1 MVRSVMLVVLGL
13 CCVVLARA
21 DFLQASF
28 LQPDQAFRYQL
39 TPGDDGLV
47 TLHWDIAD
55 GYYLYRKAFEING
68 TPAPLAAIDFPQ
80 GEMIEDEFF
89 GASEVYFHQA
99 VIEIRPGAA
108 RTLSL
113 TWQGCAEA
121 GLCYPPQHASVTL
134 PGVNGPDMNEPD
146 VPAPAEDQQL
156 AATLADGHL
165 LWGVAAFF
173 GLGLLLAFTPCVLP
187 MLPVLSALVVG
198 RQARGWQ
205 GFTLALAYVLPMALT
220 YAALGVATAL
230 AGASMQA
237 VFQQPWVVSLFA
249 VLFVLLALAMFGFF
263 TLQWPGWLRDR
274 LNRAGERQR
283 GGTLLSAAAMG
294 VLSAFLMGPCMTA
307 PLAGAL
313 LYIAESGDVMQG
325 GLALFALG
333 LGMGVPLLLV
343 ATAGAHL
350 LPKPGGWMDAVKT
363 GFGFV
368 LLGMALWFMARLL
381 PSALVL
387 ALWGT
392 LLLSAALMLW
402 RATGQVRAP
411 VTPGGLLAGALALLA
426 GVWSLLML
434 GGAAVGGE
442 SPWQPLAPLARAA
455 APGSENDFMAR
466 FQPVPDVAT
475 LTTQLANAGARGQ
488 WTLVDFYADWCV
500 SCHVIEAEVFGDPA
514 VQAALDSVQL
524 LRPDVTAN
532 NADDRALMQRY
543 GIIGPPTLLL
553 IGPDGEERRAQRVM
567 GEINAADF
575 LARWQAATEQE

>member
-1 MVRSVMLVVLGL
+1 MIRSMMLVVLGL
-13 CCVVLARA
+13 CSVVLARA
-21 DFLQASF
+21 DFLP
-28 LQPDQAFRYQL
+28 PDQAFRYQL
-39 TPGDDGLV
+39 TSALDGRV
-47 TLHWDIAD
+47 MLHWDIAD
-55 GYYLYRKAFEING
+55 GYYLYRKAFAIDG
-68 TPAPLAAIDFPQ
+68 APMPVAAIDFPQ

-89 GASEVYFHQA
+89 GASEVYFHQTM
-99 VIEIRPGAA
+99 IEIQPGAA

-134 PGVNGPDMNEPD
+134 PGADSSEPD
-146 VPAPAEDQQL
+146 ARAPAEDQQL

-173 GLGLLLAFTPCVLP
+173 GLGVLLAFTPCVLP

-220 YAALGVATAL
+220 YAALGVVTAL

-249 VLFVLLALAMFGFF
+249 VLFVGLALAMFGFF
-263 TLQWPGWLRDR
+263 TLQLPGWLRDR
-274 LNRAGERQR
+274 LHRAGERQR

-333 LGMGVPLLLV
+333 LGMGLPLLLV
-343 ATAGAHL
+343 ATVGAHL
-350 LPKPGGWMDAVKT
+350 LPKPGGWMDAVKV
-363 GFGFV
+363 GFGFA
-368 LLGMALWFMARLL
+368 LLGMALWFVARLL
-381 PSALVL
+381 PASMVL
-387 ALWGT
+387 ALWGV
-392 LLLSAALMLW
+392 LLLSAALTLW

-411 VTPGGLLAGALALLA
+411 VTPGGLLAGALALVA

-434 GGAAVGGE
+434 GGAAAGGE
-442 SPWQPLAPLARAA
+442 SPWRPLASWVSG
-455 APGSENDFMAR
+455 APAPQNDFMAR
-466 FQPVPDVAT
+466 FQPVPDTAT
-475 LTTQLANAGARGQ
+475 LSAQLAQASARGQ

-500 SCHVIEAEVFGDPA
+500 ACHVIEAEVFGDPA
-514 VQAALDSVQL
+514 VQAALGSAQL
-524 LRPDVTAN
+524 LRPDVTAHD
-532 NADDRALMQRY
+532 ADDRALMQRY

-553 IGPDGEERRAQRVM
+553 IGPDGEERRAQRVI
-567 GEINAADF
+567 GEVDAAGF